1 MLGDR
6 SGALLPVVET
16 VQYWG
21 SDKFDPLYSLDKQ
34 INGGRYRGG
43 IKLTID
49 CLWFYMIL
57 DSIIDH
63 STITDCLI
71 LFTPITVHHSPL
83 FLSV

>member
-34 INGGRYRGG
+34 INGGDIEG
-43 IKLTID
+43 
-49 CLWFYMIL
+49 
-57 DSIIDH
+57 
-63 STITDCLI
+63 
-71 LFTPITVHHSPL
+71 V
-83 FLSV
+83 